1 MLSSVSTHLLYFKE
15 HNVSM
20 YKNIYTLLLSKSNIA
35 VKITFFV
42 VIILNTYP
50 VLSHS
55 SDSNLKSTTDPRG
68 NVWHINSICFSRG
81 AEHIVY

>member
-1 MLSSVSTHLLYFKE
+1 
-15 HNVSM
+15 M
-20 YKNIYTLLLSKSNIA
+20 YPCTKNIYTLLLSKSNIA
-35 VKITFFV
+35 VTITFFV
-42 VIILNTYP
+42 IVLNTYP

-81 AEHIVY
+81 AEHIDY